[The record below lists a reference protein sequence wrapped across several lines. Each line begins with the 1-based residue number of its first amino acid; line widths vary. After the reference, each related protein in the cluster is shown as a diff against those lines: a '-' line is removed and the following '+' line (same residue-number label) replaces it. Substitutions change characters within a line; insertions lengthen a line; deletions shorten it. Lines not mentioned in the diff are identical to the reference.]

1 MPIQVEVWGDYACF
15 ARCELKTER
24 VSYDV
29 MTPSAARGLLES
41 IYWHPGLRWV
51 IDRIHVCAPIRF
63 TNIRRNEVKDVISA
77 RRAKTVME
85 KGQGELYLAAS
96 ESIQQRAAMVLR
108 DVHYVIDAHFDMT
121 DAAAPGD
128 NPGKFQDIIKRR
140 LEKGQCYSMPYFG
153 TREFPAQFRRCTES
167 PPCPDELKGR
177 EGLWQPYPVEYKR
190 GKPKEGTEDTLQ
202 LCGQAMCLEEM
213 LCCEIPRGALYYGEP
228 RRRTEVDFTPELR
241 QEVRALLEE
250 MHALYA
256 RGSTPKVKPTKGCNA
271 CSLKGLCLPKLMR
284 SKSVSAYLRGAME
297 GER

>member
-1 MPIQVEVWGDYACF
+1 MGGKLPHNGRRDHARKRARRLIHRKQGRPRHHARYARLF
-15 ARCELKTER
+15 PHARR
-24 VSYDV
+24 
-29 MTPSAARGLLES
+29 
-41 IYWHPGLRWV
+41 
-51 IDRIHVCAPIRF
+51 
-63 TNIRRNEVKDVISA
+63 IRRV
-77 RRAKTVME
+77 RR
-85 KGQGELYLAAS
+85 
-96 ESIQQRAAMVLR
+96 VL
-108 DVHYVIDAHFDMT
+108 
-121 DAAAPGD
+121 
-128 NPGKFQDIIKRR
+128 
-140 LEKGQCYSMPYFG
+140 E
-153 TREFPAQFRRCTES
+153 FRRGETGI
-167 PPCPDELKGR
+167 PLKDR

-271 CSLKGLCLPKLMR
+271 CSLKGSCLPKLMR

>member
-15 ARCELKTER
+15 TRPEMKTER

-121 DAAAPGD
+121 NAAAPGD

-153 TREFPAQFRRCTES
+153 TREFPAQFRRCTEL
-167 PPCPDELKGR
+167 PPCPDELKGTR
-177 EGLWQPYPVEYKR
+177 DLGWMLWDLDYSNPANIT
-190 GKPKEGTEDTLQ
+190 PKFFRASL
-202 LCGQAMCLEEM
+202 
-213 LCCEIPRGALYYGEP
+213 
-228 RRRTEVDFTPELR
+228 VDGVMTVPPPNSG
-241 QEVRALLEE
+241 EVR
-250 MHALYA
+250 
-256 RGSTPKVKPTKGCNA
+256 G
-271 CSLKGLCLPKLMR
+271 
-284 SKSVSAYLRGAME
+284 
-297 GER
+297 